1 MLMSD
6 PSQDP
11 ETLERRRTWRQRW
24 RLQVQFKPFLGLI
37 GALVLIALGIRGL
50 VTGNHHVAQAGLTVG
65 GIAAAL
71 FVAALVISLRRN
83 GSRAGEKSSVRN
95 PLG

>member
-11 ETLERRRTWRQRW
+11 ETLERRESGRERRS
-24 RLQVQFKPFLGLI
+24 LLLQFKSFLGLI
-37 GALVLIALGIRGL
+37 GALVLIALGIMGL
-50 VTGNHHVAQAGLTVG
+50 VNGRQQLAEAGLIGG

-71 FVAALVISLRRN
+71 FLVLLMVGPRRRSP
-83 GSRAGEKSSVRN
+83 GSR
-95 PLG
+95 

>member
-6 PSQDP
+6 PSRDP

-24 RLQVQFKPFLGLI
+24 RLQLQFKLFLGCI
-37 GALVLIALGIRGL
+37 AALVLIALGIRGL
-50 VTGNHHVAQAGLTVG
+50 VTGQHQIAQVGLTVG

-71 FVAALVISLRRN
+71 FVAGLLIARRRS
-83 GSRAGEKSSVRN
+83 GLRAGEKS
-95 PLG
+95 